1 MSHKTN
7 VKAKTNPNLI
17 YGELGKTTSN
27 NTVSNPTNPNP
38 NPTIDEAGKWKE
50 VIGWATYSRIWNN
63 VFGTDRKLIY
73 KFHLLSCL
81 IICQIFASES
91 ECLTLSLS
99 LGVIPC

>member
-27 NTVSNPTNPNP
+27 NTVSNPTTNPNP

-50 VIGWATYSRIWNN
+50 VIGWNN
-63 VFGTDRKLIY
+63 VFGADRKLIY

-81 IICQIFASES
+81 IICQFFASES